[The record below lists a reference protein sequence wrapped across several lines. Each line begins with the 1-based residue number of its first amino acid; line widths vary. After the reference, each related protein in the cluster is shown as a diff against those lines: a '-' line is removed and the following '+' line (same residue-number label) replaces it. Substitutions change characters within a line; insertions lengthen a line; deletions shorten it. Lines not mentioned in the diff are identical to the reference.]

1 MKECTKCKQTQ
12 PLSEFYK
19 SKKGK
24 FGVRN
29 LCKTCHL
36 NLNRKPKKERVV
48 SDEKQCTKCKQ
59 TKPLSEFYKCK
70 KGKYGVRSKCKECYH
85 IRTPEETKKYREY
98 LKSYNKKRML
108 DENYR
113 KHNIQR
119 TIQSQK
125 KRKLRDPK
133 YKELT
138 RRQKNLRMTVTR
150 LNVRKM
156 RDVSTSYYGCKPQVL
171 KQYFESKFYGNMGWD
186 NIREWQVDHI
196 KPLKSFKDPLCK
208 EAWHYTNFQ
217 PLFTQ
222 DHKEKTSKENT
233 Q

>member
-1 MKECTKCKQTQ
+1 M
-12 PLSEFYK
+12 
-19 SKKGK
+19 
-24 FGVRN
+24 
-29 LCKTCHL
+29 
-36 NLNRKPKKERVV
+36 
-48 SDEKQCTKCKQ
+48 KQCTKCTL
-59 TKPLSEFYKCK
+59 TKPLSDFYKSK
-70 KGKYGVRSKCKECYH
+70 NGKYGVRNRCKTCYNVK
-85 IRTPEETKKYREY
+85 TPEQKEKYNEYFRKRRLNETF
-98 LKSYNKKRML
+98 
-108 DENYR
+108 R
-113 KHNIQR
+113 KQAIQR
-119 TIQSQK
+119 SIQSQK

-133 YKELT
+133 YKELH